1 MESNEIEASGFV
13 DRLRYAWRATFC
25 IIVNRPII
33 CYFDD
38 GEIYA
43 RTNPYYLKA
52 AASQINEIADAQFAE
67 HFADR
72 IQDFLTIGPE
82 RRN

>member
-1 MESNEIEASGFV
+1 MENHEIESSGFK
-13 DRLRYAWRATFC
+13 DRLRYALRATFC

-43 RTNPYYLKA
+43 RTNPYYMRA
-52 AASQINEIADAQFAE
+52 AATQINEIAEAQLADYFAE
-67 HFADR
+67 KMT
-72 IQDFLTIGPE
+72 DFLKITPE